1 MNENKIQIFCSIATA
16 AGCCLIGLVWFTLAS
31 FGLEIMNDVVERPLN
46 GEGEDGGGKPEIEKG
61 YQSHPL

>member
-1 MNENKIQIFCSIATA
+1 MIV
-16 AGCCLIGLVWFTLAS
+16 GCCLIGLVWFTLAS